1 MQDTVGLFYCDF
13 PASRT
18 NFSTEFLE
26 PEKLKDLDSA
36 LLEALQGEFDEKLSR
51 SIEVQNL
58 PNTKEEKINEEWWNL
73 YDNIWNIISAMNG
86 KGSNKMLPKSSPA
99 AITTFG
105 QRARGLVE
113 SLNIPAAEM
122 AAVVVSGG
130 IGNAL
135 AGKPNKPVD
144 KAMLL
149 RGEKCPKIVFRLMIL
164 YLCKSSL
171 ERASRCVQQVIPLL
185 PCLLTADDEQSKSR
199 LQLFIWA
206 LLAVRSHYGMLDDE
220 RIQLIQAA
228 IQKKEAP
235 FIT

>member
-1 MQDTVGLFYCDF
+1 MAGLAKLMKLPHRFHCFQFYKSSFCF
-13 PASRT
+13 SLSR
-18 NFSTEFLE
+18 NHVSKRPDVNE
-26 PEKLKDLDSA
+26 
-36 LLEALQGEFDEKLSR
+36 DEK
-51 SIEVQNL
+51 IDD
-58 PNTKEEKINEEWWNL
+58 EWWNL
-73 YDNIWNIISAMNG
+73 CDNLWNAISEMNG
-86 KGSNKMLPKSSPA
+86 KGPSKMLPRSSQSVTPSLS
-99 AITTFG
+99 

-130 IGNAL
+130 ISNAL

-149 RGEKCPKIVFRLMIL
+149 RGEKCPRIVFRLIIL

-199 LQLFIWA
+199 LQLFIW
-206 LLAVRSHYGMLDDE
+206 
-220 RIQLIQAA
+220 
-228 IQKKEAP
+228 
-235 FIT
+235 